1 MHSVQASGTAI
12 QGSCRAGGRWAS
24 YLAPQSARGA
34 AFQWAVISSMSAAL
48 NLAVCG
54 LHLRG
59 QPLNQQLTSLG
70 ASFVRACRSS
80 PDYKFF
86 AITDPG
92 SGKTKP
98 GDMHVVYQ
106 YPKHHPVLHA

>member
-1 MHSVQASGTAI
+1 
-12 QGSCRAGGRWAS
+12 
-24 YLAPQSARGA
+24 
-34 AFQWAVISSMSAAL
+34 MSAAL

-70 ASFVRACRSS
+70 ASFVRACQSS
-80 PDYKFF
+80 PDYKLF

-98 GDMHVVYQ
+98 GDMHA
-106 YPKHHPVLHA
+106 HPPTPTCITPLLLG